1 MIIDFDSHLREGYFM
16 DEVYR
21 LEGPYERFR
30 PVKLNDGRTHNTK
43 FLHSLDPISPQGH
56 AAHRHPYIYDPKT
69 NWRGGDIAARQVG
82 GYDIAR
88 RREDIG
94 KEGID
99 KQLIC
104 PTQITV
110 ATSNLGGLGRE
121 CARLFNDWVARLV
134 KGHENIF
141 LPVAM
146 APAGCPEAMADELRR
161 CVKDL
166 GFRTS
171 HLVPY
176 CGTRNLDDPSFYPYY
191 QAAEEL
197 GVPLLCHPNSNG
209 ELVDRFDNFYKTH
222 VLGRP
227 TNCSAALVAL
237 VLGGVFEKF
246 PGLKVVFFE
255 CSAEWILYW
264 MHRMDDDWEWA
275 KDFPQISGML
285 KMAPSEYI
293 RRSCWVFSV
302 LLALPAF
309 GVEPTPGVAA
319 VAAYSGPDR
328 TARLIAGAKKEGEL
342 MLYSSLTQDDQL
354 KLVADFKHRYGVA
367 VKFWRGSQAHILQRV
382 TSETRGGRFE
392 FDVLET
398 NSPQIEALAR
408 EKLLQKMNS
417 PYIEQEL
424 LPEVIPSHGEWAPDR
439 LNLLVY
445 AYNTHLE
452 KPADV
457 PKSWQDLLDPKWKK
471 RIGVESTNV
480 EWFAALVKSL
490 GEKAGL
496 ELFRRMADNGLAV
509 RTGHNHS
516 AVLVAA
522 GEIPLMLGIYSHDAD
537 RMKAKSAPVDW
548 FILPPAVVLPSA
560 VAVSRRAPHPN
571 AAALFYDYMLTD
583 GQRFYTEVH
592 HVPANKN
599 YDTPVRRLV
608 RERQAVKIVNA
619 QETIDD
625 YEKWVDLYKRIIVD
639 RSQH

>member
-1 MIIDFDSHLREGYFM
+1 M
-16 DEVYR
+16 R
-21 LEGPYERFR
+21 LTCF
-30 PVKLNDGRTHNTK
+30 
-43 FLHSLDPISPQGH
+43 
-56 AAHRHPYIYDPKT
+56 A
-69 NWRGGDIAARQVG
+69 
-82 GYDIAR
+82 
-88 RREDIG
+88 
-94 KEGID
+94 
-99 KQLIC
+99 
-104 PTQITV
+104 
-110 ATSNLGGLGRE
+110 
-121 CARLFNDWVARLV
+121 
-134 KGHENIF
+134 
-141 LPVAM
+141 
-146 APAGCPEAMADELRR
+146 
-161 CVKDL
+161 
-166 GFRTS
+166 
-171 HLVPY
+171 
-176 CGTRNLDDPSFYPYY
+176 
-191 QAAEEL
+191 
-197 GVPLLCHPNSNG
+197 
-209 ELVDRFDNFYKTH
+209 
-222 VLGRP
+222 
-227 TNCSAALVAL
+227 
-237 VLGGVFEKF
+237 
-246 PGLKVVFFE
+246 
-255 CSAEWILYW
+255 
-264 MHRMDDDWEWA
+264 
-275 KDFPQISGML
+275 
-285 KMAPSEYI
+285 
-293 RRSCWVFSV
+293 FSV

-319 VAAYSGPDR
+319 VAAYSAPDR

-354 KLVADFKHRYGVA
+354 KLVADFKRRYGVS

-382 TSETRGGRFE
+382 LSETRAGRFE

-398 NSPQIEALAR
+398 NAPQIEALAR

-424 LPEVIPSHGEWAPDR
+424 LPEVMPSHGEWAPDR

-445 AYNTHLE
+445 AYNTRLV

-490 GEKAGL
+490 GEKEGL

-522 GEIPLMLGIYSHDAD
+522 GEIPLMLGIYSHDAE

-548 FILPPAVVLPSA
+548 FVLPPAVVLPSA
-560 VAVSRRAPHPN
+560 VAVSRRAPRPN
-571 AAALFYDYMLTD
+571 AAALFFDYMLTD

-592 HVPANKN
+592 RVPANKN

-625 YEKWVDLYKRIIVD
+625 YEKWLDLYKRIVVD

>member
-1 MIIDFDSHLREGYFM
+1 M
-16 DEVYR
+16 R
-21 LEGPYERFR
+21 LTCF
-30 PVKLNDGRTHNTK
+30 
-43 FLHSLDPISPQGH
+43 
-56 AAHRHPYIYDPKT
+56 
-69 NWRGGDIAARQVG
+69 
-82 GYDIAR
+82 
-88 RREDIG
+88 
-94 KEGID
+94 
-99 KQLIC
+99 
-104 PTQITV
+104 
-110 ATSNLGGLGRE
+110 
-121 CARLFNDWVARLV
+121 
-134 KGHENIF
+134 
-141 LPVAM
+141 
-146 APAGCPEAMADELRR
+146 
-161 CVKDL
+161 
-166 GFRTS
+166 
-171 HLVPY
+171 
-176 CGTRNLDDPSFYPYY
+176 
-191 QAAEEL
+191 
-197 GVPLLCHPNSNG
+197 
-209 ELVDRFDNFYKTH
+209 
-222 VLGRP
+222 
-227 TNCSAALVAL
+227 
-237 VLGGVFEKF
+237 
-246 PGLKVVFFE
+246 
-255 CSAEWILYW
+255 
-264 MHRMDDDWEWA
+264 
-275 KDFPQISGML
+275 
-285 KMAPSEYI
+285 
-293 RRSCWVFSV
+293 VFSV

-354 KLVADFKHRYGVA
+354 KLVADFKRRYGITVR
-367 VKFWRGSQAHILQRV
+367 FWRGSQAHILQRAL
-382 TSETRGGRFE
+382 SETRGGRFE

-398 NSPQIEALAR
+398 NAPQIEALAR

-424 LPEVIPSHGEWAPDR
+424 LPEVMPSHGEWAPDR

-445 AYNTHLE
+445 AYNTRLV

-490 GEKAGL
+490 GEKEGL
-496 ELFRRMADNGLAV
+496 GLFRRMAENGLAV

-522 GEIPLMLGIYSHDAD
+522 GEIPLMLGIYSHDAE

-560 VAVSRRAPHPN
+560 VAVSRRAPRPN
-571 AAALFYDYMLTD
+571 AAALFFDYMLTD

-592 HVPANKN
+592 RVPANKN

-625 YEKWVDLYKRIIVD
+625 YEKWLDLYKRIVVD